1 MSNRIVVIGAGGH
14 AKVVC
19 DAILAQNEYVMN
31 GFVDISIEVGTVVI
45 NGYQVIAH
53 QSQLESLKSQVD
65 FFIVAIG
72 NNKVRE
78 QVYNFAKEILQPA
91 IVIHPTAV
99 IGSEVKIGAG
109 SVVLANAVINASAIV
124 GENVIINSRVV
135 VDHDCHIENNIHLS
149 IGTMVGSNSN
159 IKSGYLSEIGQNIN
173 VFSNLG

>member
-1 MSNRIVVIGAGGH
+1 MSNRIVIIGAGGH

-19 DAILAQNEYVMN
+19 DAILAQNEYVLN

-45 NGYQVIAH
+45 NGYQVLAH
-53 QSQLESLKSQVD
+53 QSNLESLKSQVD

-109 SVVLANAVINASAIV
+109 SVVLANAVVNASAII
-124 GENVIINSRVV
+124 GENVIVNSRVV

-149 IGTMVGSNSN
+149 IGTMVGSNSK

-173 VFSNLG
+173 SFSNLG

>member
-1 MSNRIVVIGAGGH
+1 MSNRIVIIGAGGH

-31 GFVDISIEVGTVVI
+31 GFVDISLEVGTTII
-45 NGYQVIAH
+45 NSYQVIAH
-53 QSQLESLKSQVD
+53 QNNLESLKSQVD

-78 QVYNFAKEILQPA
+78 QVYNFAKAILQPA
-91 IVIHPTAV
+91 IVIHPSAV

-109 SVVLANAVINASAIV
+109 TVVLANAVVNASAAI
-124 GENVIINSRVV
+124 GENVIINARVV

-149 IGTMVGSNSN
+149 IGTMVGSNSKISN
-159 IKSGYLSEIGQNIN
+159 GYLSSIGQNIN
-173 VFSNLG
+173 AFSNIG